1 MEIKAKVVGVCDL
14 ESGTSAKGEWK
25 RATIIVEYLDGDYPH
40 KVALTNM
47 KNAEAFSKLQVGATG
62 TFDVN
67 INSREYQGKF
77 YTTID
82 CWRWNMDAAE
92 QTQQAPASAGSGAMG
107 TTAPSYKLNVQPS
120 PTPIMPTQAYTA
132 PAPTAVPT
140 ANSDDLPF

>member
-1 MEIKAKVVGVCDL
+1 MEIKAKVIGVCDL
-14 ESGTSAKGEWK
+14 ESGTGKNGEWK

-67 INSREYQGKF
+67 INSREYQGRF

-82 CWRWNMDAAE
+82 CWRWNMDAATQPTSAQPQQVA
-92 QTQQAPASAGSGAMG
+92 QTKPQPIAQQAYS
-107 TTAPSYKLNVQPS
+107 
-120 PTPIMPTQAYTA
+120 A
-132 PAPTAVPT
+132 PAPAAAPT
-140 ANSDDLPF
+140 ASDDIPF

>member
-1 MEIKAKVVGVCDL
+1 MEIKAKVIGVCDL
-14 ESGTSAKGEWK
+14 ESGTGKNGEWK

-47 KNAEAFSKLQVGATG
+47 LNAEAFSKLPIGATG

-82 CWRWNMDAAE
+82 CWRWNMDATE
-92 QTQQAPASAGSGAMG
+92 QPAPASAGSGAMG
-107 TTAPSYKLNVQPS
+107 TTAPSHKLNVQPS
-120 PTPIMPTQAYTA
+120 PTPITPTQAYTA
-132 PAPTAVPT
+132 PAPTAAPT
-140 ANSDDLPF
+140 ASDDLPF